1 MFIGFAAILVDIIL
15 LFTGIQLIMQ
25 CVISIL
31 TIKATPCWCFSLSPL
46 YHILWPSSVDVSPS
60 PVHLVS
66 ARPTMSHLYHDGT
79 CISSSTFPVAC
90 KV

>member
-1 MFIGFAAILVDIIL
+1 MLIGLAAILIDIIV
-15 LFTGIQLIMQ
+15 LFTGAQPITQS
-25 CVISIL
+25 VISCL

-66 ARPTMSHLYHDGT
+66 ARPTCPT
-79 CISSSTFPVAC
+79 CIAIVHA
-90 KV
+90 